1 MSSFSQCH
9 FLSSLYFRCSLSLCV
24 LVQRIINSN
33 LFLPKKKNPFVV
45 PKRKRGLRANKS
57 DLPKFGGVVGRG
69 TLSAFRR
76 QLLAQLVYPATGDF
90 LQAES
95 KYKRKWAILQLLF
108 FRRRQVRRDN
118 KHSQKCWNSK
128 KRGKDFGP
136 LFFVSL
142 LCSTDCTVYNKI
154 LLLLFPFSCCYCH
167 GQWDFSGGGGEHNN
181 KCGRGGTADCIYLWH
196 LSRAR
201 RKEFKK

>member
-118 KHSQKCWNSK
+118 KHSQKC
-128 KRGKDFGP
+128 
-136 LFFVSL
+136 
-142 LCSTDCTVYNKI
+142 
-154 LLLLFPFSCCYCH
+154 
-167 GQWDFSGGGGEHNN
+167 
-181 KCGRGGTADCIYLWH
+181 
-196 LSRAR
+196 
-201 RKEFKK
+201 